1 MVVGENMTVFV
12 LEDANE
18 LYMVDNKDLFSN
30 RKREFSV
37 KNKTYV
43 ATTEGLKRQK

>member
-1 MVVGENMTVFV
+1 MTVFV

-30 RKREFSV
+30 RKENSP
-37 KNKTYV
+37 
-43 ATTEGLKRQK
+43 LKIKRMLQPPKD